1 MPTLGIVH
9 PQWWLA
15 TLFHHSRYHY
25 GPTRQCHQDCN
36 TNTPETLSL
45 PARLNISADAETHKA
60 YSDYPTFCQV
70 PFLPSKHVALVPNS
84 LPITSNQLSS
94 ASFAYYTSTMLA
106 YFKQKR
112 QWSDVTFLSIDWLVS
127 DKEYQQLSTEH
138 HLLSFKLQNVLWSTH
153 HVHHLYKSAQSH
165 SCTSCCLIPEAHNR
179 VSVAGGGAI
188 YPPWCTVYHLIPSNT
203 PNGPRHLF
211 GPYRCIP
218 MANVLT
224 TELLSMGP
232 PF

>member
-1 MPTLGIVH
+1 MLDWQTTLKFSKSMLVWIGGELLGSGNAVH
-9 PQWWLA
+9 SPRSA
-15 TLFHHSRYHY
+15 SR
-25 GPTRQCHQDCN
+25 
-36 TNTPETLSL
+36 
-45 PARLNISADAETHKA
+45 A
-60 YSDYPTFCQV
+60 
-70 PFLPSKHVALVPNS
+70 SKHVALVPNS

-188 YPPWCTVYHLIPSNT
+188 YPP
-203 PNGPRHLF
+203 
-211 GPYRCIP
+211 
-218 MANVLT
+218 
-224 TELLSMGP
+224 
-232 PF
+232 